1 MILFFEQFKKCRE
14 KTQKLEPKSCK
25 FFGLDFFWGWKKNQK
40 VAKMQPCNFATLQLF
55 GLIAF
60 YYCFLIKKGKKQQ
73 KLQSC
78 KVAFL
83 QLFVFFSKNFWPKKF
98 WIFVGFFFESQKF
111 GFQKPYPYF
120 FGAWI
125 PTVFMSE
132 TLSLFFGVGIDLNSF
147 YFINPIPIFWGVWIS
162 TVFISE
168 TLSLFFL
175 GGLDLNSF
183 FSETLSLSFVWGGW
197 ISTVFISE
205 TLSLF
210 FCQVFISTVF
220 ISETFFLFSKIKTVE
235 MKTLQKNREK
245 VSEIKTVE
253 MKTLQ
258 KIGRRFLKWKL
269 LRWKP
274 CRKKIGRRF
283 LKWKLL
289 RSLFFG
295 GGMDLTVFISET
307 FSLRKPY
314 HPLISQVSISKI
326 YPLEGPII
334 NGNLWD

>member
-1 MILFFEQFKKCRE
+1 MSNSKSVEKK
-14 KTQKLEPKSCK
+14 PKN
-25 FFGLDFFWGWKKNQK
+25 WNQK
-40 VAKMQPCNFATLQLF
+40 VAKFLGWIFFGNGKKTKKLQKCNFATLQLF

-78 KVAFL
+78 IFATFWFFFPKISGPKNSGFL
-83 QLFVFFSKNFWPKKF
+83 WDL
-98 WIFVGFFFESQKF
+98 FFESQKF

-147 YFINPIPIFWGVWIS
+147 YFINLIPI
-162 TVFISE
+162 
-168 TLSLFFL
+168 FL

-183 FSETLSLSFVWGGW
+183 FVQKPYPYLLFGGDGSQQFSFQKPYPY
-197 ISTVFISE
+197 
-205 TLSLF
+205 F

-258 KIGRRFLKWKL
+258 TIGRRFLK
-269 LRWKP
+269 
-274 CRKKIGRRF
+274 
-283 LKWKLL
+283 
-289 RSLFFG
+289 
-295 GGMDLTVFISET
+295 
-307 FSLRKPY
+307 
-314 HPLISQVSISKI
+314 
-326 YPLEGPII
+326 
-334 NGNLWD
+334 

>member
-25 FFGLDFFWGWKKNQK
+25 IFGLDFFWEWKKTKKLQK
-40 VAKMQPCNFATLQLF
+40 CNFATLQLF

-78 KVAFL
+78 IFATFW
-83 QLFVFFSKNFWPKKF
+83 FFSKNFWPKKF

-147 YFINPIPIFWGVWIS
+147 YFINLIPIFFGGS
-162 TVFISE
+162 RSQQ
-168 TLSLFFL
+168 FFC
-175 GGLDLNSF
+175 
-183 FSETLSLSFVWGGW
+183 SETLSLSFVWGGW

-210 FCQVFISTVF
+210 FLSGFHLNSF
-220 ISETFFLFSKIKTVE
+220 HFR
-235 MKTLQKNREK
+235 N
-245 VSEIKTVE
+245 
-253 MKTLQ
+253 
-258 KIGRRFLKWKL
+258 L
-269 LRWKP
+269 L
-274 CRKKIGRRF
+274 
-283 LKWKLL
+283 
-289 RSLFFG
+289 
-295 GGMDLTVFISET
+295 
-307 FSLRKPY
+307 
-314 HPLISQVSISKI
+314 
-326 YPLEGPII
+326 PIF
-334 NGNLWD
+334 

>member
-1 MILFFEQFKKCRE
+1 M
-14 KTQKLEPKSCK
+14 
-25 FFGLDFFWGWKKNQK
+25 
-40 VAKMQPCNFATLQLF
+40 
-55 GLIAF
+55 
-60 YYCFLIKKGKKQQ
+60 
-73 KLQSC
+73 
-78 KVAFL
+78 
-83 QLFVFFSKNFWPKKF
+83 
-98 WIFVGFFFESQKF
+98 GFFFESQKF

-168 TLSLFFL
+168 TLSLFFF

-183 FSETLSLSFVWGGW
+183 FFRNLIPIFCLGGMDLNSFHFRNP
-197 ISTVFISE
+197 IP
-205 TLSLF
+205 F

-258 KIGRRFLKWKL
+258 KIGRRFLK
-269 LRWKP
+269 
-274 CRKKIGRRF
+274 
-283 LKWKLL
+283 
-289 RSLFFG
+289 
-295 GGMDLTVFISET
+295 
-307 FSLRKPY
+307 
-314 HPLISQVSISKI
+314 
-326 YPLEGPII
+326 
-334 NGNLWD
+334 

>member
-1 MILFFEQFKKCRE
+1 MSNSKSVE
-14 KTQKLEPKSCK
+14 KNPKN
-25 FFGLDFFWGWKKNQK
+25 WNQK
-40 VAKMQPCNFATLQLF
+40 VAKFLGWIFFGSGKKTKKLQKCNFATLQLF

-83 QLFVFFSKNFWPKKF
+83 QLFGFFPKISGPKNSGFLWD
-98 WIFVGFFFESQKF
+98 FFFESQKF

-147 YFINPIPIFWGVWIS
+147 YFINLIPIF
-162 TVFISE
+162 F
-168 TLSLFFL
+168 

-183 FSETLSLSFVWGGW
+183 FVQKPYPYLLFGGDGSQQFSFQKPYPY
-197 ISTVFISE
+197 
-205 TLSLF
+205 F

-258 KIGRRFLKWKL
+258 TIGRRFLK
-269 LRWKP
+269 
-274 CRKKIGRRF
+274 
-283 LKWKLL
+283 
-289 RSLFFG
+289 
-295 GGMDLTVFISET
+295 
-307 FSLRKPY
+307 
-314 HPLISQVSISKI
+314 
-326 YPLEGPII
+326 
-334 NGNLWD
+334 

>member
-1 MILFFEQFKKCRE
+1 MSRKNPKIGTKKL
-14 KTQKLEPKSCK
+14 QNLWAV
-25 FFGLDFFWGWKKNQK
+25 FFGNGRKTKKLQK
-40 VAKMQPCNFATLQLF
+40 CNFATLQLF

-60 YYCFLIKKGKKQQ
+60 YYCCLIKKGKKQQ

-83 QLFVFFSKNFWPKKF
+83 QLFGFFSKNFWPKKF

-120 FGAWI
+120 FGAWT

-168 TLSLFFL
+168 TLSLF
-175 GGLDLNSF
+175 
-183 FSETLSLSFVWGGW
+183 FVWGGW

-235 MKTLQKNREK
+235 MKTLQK
-245 VSEIKTVE
+245 
-253 MKTLQ
+253 
-258 KIGRRFLKWKL
+258 IGKRFLK
-269 LRWKP
+269 
-274 CRKKIGRRF
+274 
-283 LKWKLL
+283 
-289 RSLFFG
+289 
-295 GGMDLTVFISET
+295 
-307 FSLRKPY
+307 
-314 HPLISQVSISKI
+314 
-326 YPLEGPII
+326 
-334 NGNLWD
+334 